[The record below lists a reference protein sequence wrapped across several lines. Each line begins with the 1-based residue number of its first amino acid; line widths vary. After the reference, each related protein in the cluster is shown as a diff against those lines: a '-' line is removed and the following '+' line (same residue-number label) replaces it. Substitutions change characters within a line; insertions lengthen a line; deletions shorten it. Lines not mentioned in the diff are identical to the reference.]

1 MIPFHDFLNWF
12 TKALCL
18 GSPAGVIMHPY
29 WLKHLL
35 AAENLVPGL
44 GWLQCR
50 QAQMSQRIFQSISY
64 PLSEQT

>member
-1 MIPFHDFLNWF
+1 
-12 TKALCL
+12 
-18 GSPAGVIMHPY
+18 MHPY